1 MLRMTMFIQ
10 FEPSN
15 IKIITSSDAGVF
27 ITMTIAL
34 ERDERIYFSAGDG
47 LQFVS
52 ESGRCL

>member
-1 MLRMTMFIQ
+1 MFIQ

-27 ITMTIAL
+27 ITMTIAH

-52 ESGRCL
+52 ETGRCL